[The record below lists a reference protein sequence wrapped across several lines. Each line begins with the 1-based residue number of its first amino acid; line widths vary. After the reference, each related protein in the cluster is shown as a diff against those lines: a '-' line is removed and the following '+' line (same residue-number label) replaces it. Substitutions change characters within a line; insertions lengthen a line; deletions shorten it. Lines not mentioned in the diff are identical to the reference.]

1 MFQSRRHALTADFL
15 EFLHSSWVGSY
26 VDDFKIDFLLFE
38 IGQSVYA
45 PRAALFYVKYG
56 IVHSILH
63 TPEWNE

>member
-1 MFQSRRHALTADFL
+1 
-15 EFLHSSWVGSY
+15 
-26 VDDFKIDFLLFE
+26 LFE